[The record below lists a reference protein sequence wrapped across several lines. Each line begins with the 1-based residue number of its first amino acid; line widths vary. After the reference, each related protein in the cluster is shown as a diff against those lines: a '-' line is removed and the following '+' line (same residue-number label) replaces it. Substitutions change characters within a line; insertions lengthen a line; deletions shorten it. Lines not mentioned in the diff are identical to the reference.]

1 MSARMTEIRPPEAGS
16 QGDTMLETYFA
27 APKTLERLRAGPS
40 GPYMDGF
47 AASLKRDGYRA
58 ATAVRY
64 LRAAAHLGHF
74 LQSRGEAFDED
85 AWIFFIDA
93 RGGLHKEIISERF
106 ERWAAPPSL
115 GVVGRIISVTQVGD
129 AASV

>member
-1 MSARMTEIRPPEAGS
+1 
-16 QGDTMLETYFA
+16 MLETYFA

-47 AASLKRDGYRA
+47 AASLERDGYRA

-74 LQSRGEAFDED
+74 LQD
-85 AWIFFIDA
+85 
-93 RGGLHKEIISERF
+93 RGGTLANMLASTHVVEFRVNPQC
-106 ERWAAPPSL
+106 RAA
-115 GVVGRIISVTQVGD
+115 
-129 AASV
+129 A